1 MYPRKGKAMAT
12 ILPDPKTPF
21 GERVARRLREE
32 KIIWLTTTG
41 ANGTPQPAPVWFLW
55 EDETFLIYTMANAK
69 RLAHI
74 ERNPRVALNFDGD
87 GSGGDIIVFTG
98 EARQAPDTPPADQY
112 PAYAEK
118 YRDLIAEEFQTPEN
132 FARGYPVA
140 LRITPTKVR
149 GF

>member
-1 MYPRKGKAMAT
+1 MAT

-21 GERVARRLREE
+21 GERVARRLREALV
-32 KIIWLTTTG
+32 IWLTATG
-41 ANGTPQPAPVWFLW
+41 ADGTPQPAPVWFLW
-55 EDETFLIYTMANAK
+55 EGDTFLIYSLANAK

-74 ERNPRVALNFDGD
+74 ERNPHVALNFDSD
-87 GSGGDIIVFTG
+87 GTGGDVIVFTG
-98 EARQAPDTPPADQY
+98 EARWAPDAPPADKN
-112 PAYAEK
+112 PAYAAK
-118 YRDLIAEEFQTPEN
+118 YRDLITEEFQTAEH

>member
-1 MYPRKGKAMAT
+1 MRRRIFFDYSTVNPWKGKT
-12 ILPDPKTPF
+12 RGDHT
-21 GERVARRLREE
+21 ARS
-32 KIIWLTTTG
+32 
-41 ANGTPQPAPVWFLW
+41 APVWFLW
-55 EDETFLIYTMANAK
+55 EDETFLIYTLANAK

-74 ERNPRVALNFDGD
+74 ERNPHVALNFNSDGT
-87 GSGGDIIVFTG
+87 GGDIIVFTG
-98 EARQAPDTPPADQY
+98 KARQAPDTPPADQY

-118 YRDLIAEEFQTPEN
+118 YRGLIAEEFQTAEN